1 MLYIQADQMKDAFS
15 SIIKEQKETI
25 LFNEFIT
32 EKLYSNFKDTYKHYS
47 FLYDSEDDMV
57 SVYASLGT
65 SYFVVNKK
73 FYKIPIQEVFGI
85 VKKYYNNSSIGL
97 MYDNKSK
104 TYLTDE
110 SDEKYKLW
118 ELGDSNYSLSFA
130 CRYTGTISKGFTED
144 FLQTFEN
151 NELKPFKKTVNIIA
165 TKVLALLDHYK
176 KIVESTVDLKNK

>member
-1 MLYIQADQMKDAFS
+1 MFYLEANEVKEAFS
-15 SIIKEQKETI
+15 SIIKEQRETI

-32 EKLYSNFKDTYKHYS
+32 EKLYSKFKDKYKHYS

-65 SYFVVNKK
+65 SYFVVDKK
-73 FYKIPIQEVFGI
+73 FYKIPIQDVFSI
-85 VKKYYNNSSIGL
+85 VKEYYSNSNIGL

-118 ELGDSNYSLSFA
+118 ELGDSNYSLSFT
-130 CRYTGTISKGFTED
+130 CHYRGTISKGFSED
-144 FLQTFEN
+144 FLKTFEN

-176 KIVESTVDLKNK
+176 MIVENTVDLKNK